1 MEDENNQKE
10 IIIDNI
16 IKKITN
22 SIERKVKQLNSI
34 ETDLKEK
41 KKKKNSF

>member
-22 SIERKVKQLNSI
+22 SIERKDKQ
-34 ETDLKEK
+34 
-41 KKKKNSF
+41 